1 MCVARTVQNTTTPLH
16 TDTVRG
22 PYSTSV
28 LRTVRLRDS
37 PGGVVVAFGGGACF
51 SHRATAAA
59 ADGRPSA
66 AARPRRDGT
75 PVRVRA
81 TGPGL
86 ITSTFRRSCLHKNTT
101 TVSDR
106 AAERSRLHS
115 AAGWM
120 IFFFFFLCS
129 WFLPPRPPPTSS
141 NLFLRAFEGPARGTR
156 EPSLH
161 NRYTIFTIDRISR
174 ALWYYRRRRY

>member
-66 AARPRRDGT
+66 AARPRRDAT

-120 IFFFFFLCS
+120 IFFFFLCS
-129 WFLPPRPPPTSS
+129 
-141 NLFLRAFEGPARGTR
+141 
-156 EPSLH
+156 
-161 NRYTIFTIDRISR
+161 
-174 ALWYYRRRRY
+174 